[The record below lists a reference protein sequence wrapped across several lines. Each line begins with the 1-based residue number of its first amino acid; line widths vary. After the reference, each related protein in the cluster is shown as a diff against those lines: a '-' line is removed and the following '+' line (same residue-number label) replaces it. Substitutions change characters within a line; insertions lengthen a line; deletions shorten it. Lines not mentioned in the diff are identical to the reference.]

1 MSLHPVPV
9 GPVPEETVRVA
20 RAAFPK
26 GNVYMQMRDVLG
38 SIYEDVQFTKLFAV
52 RGRPAE
58 APWRLALITVM
69 QFAEGLSDRQAA
81 EAVRARIDWKYTLG
95 LELTDPGFDFSVL
108 SEFRGRL
115 VQGAAEQL
123 LLDTLLKVCTER
135 GYLKARGR
143 QRTDSTHV
151 LGALR
156 LLSRL
161 ERGAETLRA
170 ALNALALVAPDWV
183 RAHVEP
189 DWYERYGRRIEDY
202 RLPKGQEA
210 RLAYAAQVGADGLR
224 LLEAAQEEQAPEQV
238 RTLPQL
244 AVLRQVWDQQY
255 VLEEGQ
261 MRLCDPKARPVA
273 AETLES
279 PYELE
284 ARYATKRETHWVGYK
299 VHLTETCDERL
310 PHLITQVETTIA
322 TTPDV
327 VQLPHIQD
335 DLAARHLLPDE
346 HLVDAGYPSAQNLV
360 SSQHHQVDLLGPV
373 YLDRGWQAQA
383 KAGFDVAAFHIDWQ
397 QQVVTCPQGRQ
408 SMRWCETHT
417 ARQHTMIHVDF
428 AASDCLVCPVRSACT
443 RARTIPRSLTLQAQ
457 AEHAALQRARAR
469 QETAEFKVSYAQRA
483 GIEGTLSQGIR
494 AFGLR
499 RARYRGQ
506 AKTHVQQ
513 VATAV
518 AVNVS
523 RLTNW
528 LNEVPLA
535 KTRRSRFAALAPAS

>member
-9 GPVPEETVRVA
+9 GPIPEETARVA

-38 SIYEDVQFTKLFAV
+38 SIYEDVQFTALFAT

-115 VQGAAEQL
+115 VQGAVEQL
-123 LLDTLLKVCTER
+123 LLDRLLAVCSER

-170 ALNALALVAPDWV
+170 ALNALARVAPDWLQ
-183 RAHVEP
+183 AHVTP
-189 DWYERYGRRIEDY
+189 DWYERYGRRIEEY

-210 RLAYAAQVGADGLR
+210 RLAYAAQVGTDGLR
-224 LLEAAQEEQAPEQV
+224 LLEAAQQEDAPEPV

-255 VLEEGQ
+255 VLEGGQ

-279 PYELE
+279 PYETE
-284 ARYATKRETHWVGYK
+284 ARYATKREIHWVGYK
-299 VHLTETCDERL
+299 LHLTETCDEGL
-310 PHLITQVETTIA
+310 PHLLTQVETTLA

-335 DLAARHLLPDE
+335 DLAARHLLPNE
-346 HLVDAGYPSAQNLV
+346 HLVDAGSPSAQNLV
-360 SSQHHQVDLLGPV
+360 SSQRHQVELLGPV
-373 YLDRGWQAQA
+373 YEDRAWQAQA
-383 KAGFDVAAFHIDWQ
+383 KAGFDVASFQIDWQ
-397 QQVVTCPQGRQ
+397 QHVATCPRGRQ
-408 SMRWCETHT
+408 SIRWCETHT

-443 RARTIPRSLTLQAQ
+443 RAKTIPRSLTLQPQ
-457 AEHAALQRARAR
+457 ADHEALQRARAR

-483 GIEGTLSQGIR
+483 GIEGTLAQGIR

-518 AVNVS
+518 AVNVV

>member
-1 MSLHPVPV
+1 MSLHPVAV

-38 SIYEDVQFTKLFAV
+38 SIYEDVQFTKLFAT

-115 VQGAAEQL
+115 VQGAVEQL
-123 LLDTLLKVCTER
+123 LLDTLLAVCTER
-135 GYLKARGR
+135 GYLRTRGR

-170 ALNALALVAPDWV
+170 ALNALARVAPDWLQ
-183 RAHVEP
+183 AHVTP
-189 DWYERYGRRIEDY
+189 DWYERYGRRIEEY

-224 LLEAAQEEQAPEQV
+224 LLEAAQQEDAPEPV
-238 RTLPQL
+238 RTLPHL

-261 MRLCDPKARPVA
+261 MRLCDPKARPAA

-284 ARYATKRETHWVGYK
+284 ARYATKREIHWVGYK

-310 PHLITQVETTIA
+310 PHLITQVETTVA

-327 VQLPHIQD
+327 VQLPSIQD
-335 DLAARHLLPDE
+335 DLAARHLLPNE
-346 HLVDAGYPSAQNLV
+346 HLVDAGYPSGQNLV
-360 SSQHHQVDLLGPV
+360 SSQRHQVDLLGPV
-373 YLDRGWQAQA
+373 YEDRAWQAQA
-383 KAGFDVAAFHIDWQ
+383 KAGFDVASFHLDWQ
-397 QQVVTCPQGRQ
+397 QHVATCPRGRQ
-408 SMRWCETHT
+408 SIRWCETQT
-417 ARQHTMIHVDF
+417 ARHHTMIHVDF

-443 RARTIPRSLTLQAQ
+443 RAKTIPRSLTLQSQ
-457 AEHAALQRARAR
+457 AEHEALQRARAR
-469 QETAEFKVSYAQRA
+469 QEREEFKVAYAQRA

-499 RARYRGQ
+499 RARYRGH

-528 LNEVPLA
+528 LNKVPLA